1 MSANSIRSESTM
13 PISRTVLMTMTTLA
27 VSPLTLGAGSAAA
40 NGDRVKLDGP
50 QARAISVAY
59 EAYRQKAPNAELE
72 NYTVVV
78 QPDDGKIKVSFVPK
92 PVEGAPPTL
101 GGRNANGAEI
111 SVWVS
116 KDDYSVEKVSG
127 AR

>member
-27 VSPLTLGAGSAAA
+27 VSPLTLGANANAATA
-40 NGDRVKLDGP
+40 DRVKLDGT
-50 QARAISVAY
+50 QARAISAAY
-59 EAYRQKAPNAELE
+59 EAYREKAPNAQLE

-78 QPDDGKIKVSFVPK
+78 QSDDGRIKVSFVPK
-92 PVEGAPPTL
+92 PVEGAAPTL
-101 GGRNANGAEI
+101 GGRSANGAEI

-116 KDDYSVEKVSG
+116 KDDYSIEKVSG